1 MVFKSVFTNL
11 SGCLTTVTVLGIGVY
26 AVGRGNTL
34 LSQRMMRYRV
44 AAQGATVLALVL
56 GSLYH
61 TTKSNRPSDR

>member
-1 MVFKSVFTNL
+1 MVLFTNIP
-11 SGCLTTVTVLGIGVY
+11 GCLTTVTVLGIGVY
-26 AVGRGNTL
+26 AVSRGNTA

-61 TTKSNRPSDR
+61 TTTSSPPSNR